1 MNVNRT
7 ATMTR
12 GQMIRLSVRSVLLSA
27 ILLCTATAVW
37 GGDEKLA
44 ADLRGSQPQGNVDV
58 IVRYRGTP
66 TEANHQRVLKAG
78 GALRHRLDFIRSAH
92 YSISPTLLKNLSD
105 DAEVAYIAPDRP
117 VHGTL
122 NITSGTVYSSAAN
135 AAGWTGRALGSRSST
150 AASRT

>member
-1 MNVNRT
+1 
-7 ATMTR
+7 
-12 GQMIRLSVRSVLLSA
+12 MIRLSVRSVLLSA

-66 TEANHQRVLKAG
+66 TEANHQRVLKGG

-92 YSISPTLLKNLSD
+92 YSISPLC
-105 DAEVAYIAPDRP
+105 
-117 VHGTL
+117 
-122 NITSGTVYSSAAN
+122 
-135 AAGWTGRALGSRSST
+135 
-150 AASRT
+150 SRTSRTTPRWRTSRRTGPSTEH